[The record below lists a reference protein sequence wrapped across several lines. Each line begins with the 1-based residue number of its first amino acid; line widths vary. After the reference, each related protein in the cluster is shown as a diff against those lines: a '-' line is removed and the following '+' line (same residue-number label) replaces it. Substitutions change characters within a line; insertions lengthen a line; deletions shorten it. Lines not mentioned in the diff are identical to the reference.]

1 MLKKDLN
8 QEYKGPVGVYLKQI
22 GDMRRLSKEEELE
35 LWQKLE
41 ECKYDK
47 VSLSN
52 VKELDEKEKNNKI
65 EEIEEE
71 IILIQ
76 NRLVKSNLRLV
87 ISIAKRY
94 YNSGVPFID
103 IIDEGNIGLIEAVKR
118 FEYRKGFK
126 FSTYGVWWIKQSI
139 VKAISSKRHIIR
151 FPMHIA
157 RLIKKSVQISKNL
170 TQKFGRDPSIE
181 EIAKEMKIDRKTLS
195 SIMIFTQDTA
205 SMDSFFRNS
214 ENKDMSSF
222 IEDKNQPSPQHGA
235 FMDSLRETIDEALKN
250 LDEKE
255 RKVIIARFG
264 LYGNKIKTLE
274 EAGKELNITRERVRQ
289 IQIKALKKMSGLSMS
304 KELKNFLWD

>member
-22 GDMRRLSKEEELE
+22 GEMKRLSKEEELE
-35 LWQKLE
+35 LWQRLE
-41 ECKYDK
+41 SCREQKNLYKDK
-47 VSLSN
+47 SYTDEN
-52 VKELDEKEKNNKI
+52 EKKKEL

-71 IILIQ
+71 IVSIQ

-157 RLIKKSVQISKNL
+157 RLIKKSIQTSKSL
-170 TQKFGRDPSIE
+170 TQRLGREPTIDEISE
-181 EIAKEMKIDRKTLS
+181 EINVDRKTLS
-195 SIMIFTQDTA
+195 SIMMFTQDTA
-205 SMDSFFRNS
+205 SMDSFFKNS
-214 ENKDMSSF
+214 DNSDMASF
-222 IEDKNQPSPQHGA
+222 IEDKHQPPPQYEA
-235 FMDSLRETIDEALKN
+235 FMDSLRSAIDEALKN

-255 RKVIIARFG
+255 RSVIISRFG
-264 LYGNKIKTLE
+264 LYGNEIKTLE
-274 EAGKELNITRERVRQ
+274 EAGKDLNITRERVRQ
-289 IQIKALKKMSGLSMS
+289 IQIKALKKLAGLSVS
-304 KELKNFLWD
+304 KELKNFLWE